1 MAHSQTV
8 SVSIDDLRVGSSCS
22 HPVEGEAGVLLL
34 GANTQ
39 ITAHVINGLRERGI
53 DSIEVHP
60 SDLAS
65 LRGSGNSKPKSAA
78 KRDRPGS
85 GNGEWLPSLPVKDLL
100 VDRHDEDLSDER
112 TQRLKRGMG
121 IAKSQFEQ
129 LKKMVDSDHLR
140 SVEQLAMVSDVYARA
155 MVDDHDQT
163 VGVIGRSTTISDL
176 AERSVR
182 MSVIGMAVGIELGLD
197 GPQTLE
203 IGMAGLLHDVG
214 VYAMDPKF
222 MQPTQ
227 RLSDSD
233 LWEYQKHPLISLRC
247 IQEVM
252 EVPHSVQLTVQQVHE
267 QFNGTGYPRGIK
279 GQRIHLYARILNVVD
294 TYLQLTSATADRK
307 AIVPHDALG
316 LILHQAGKG
325 MFDPQVIRAFLNTET
340 MFPLGSMV
348 ELENGVLAQV
358 IRRPK
363 SGFAAPVLRGS
374 DGARIDLES
383 SGLEIARPV
392 CDPHMDEMRLTSEM
406 MQDARWCPVHH
417 AFLVRGA

>member
-1 MAHSQTV
+1 MAQTQTV
-8 SVSIDDLRVGSSCS
+8 SISIDDLRVGATCS
-22 HPVEGEAGVLLL
+22 YPVEGDAGVLLL
-34 GANTQ
+34 GARTRISAQ
-39 ITAHVINGLRERGI
+39 VISGLRERGI

-65 LRGSGNSKPKSAA
+65 LRGESKRKPAA
-78 KRDRPGS
+78 NRHKRAAGRGGQWMPCR
-85 GNGEWLPSLPVKDLL
+85 PVKDLL
-100 VDRHDEDLSDER
+100 VDRHDEDLSSER

-121 IAKSQFEQ
+121 VAKTQFDELQ
-129 LKKMVDSDHLR
+129 KLLSGDPLR
-140 SVEQLAMVSDVYARA
+140 SVNDLAAVSDVYARA

-163 VGVIGRSTTISDL
+163 VGVLGASTTISDL

-214 VYAMDPKF
+214 IYSMDPKF
-222 MQPTQ
+222 ILHNEP
-227 RLSDSD
+227 LSESD
-233 LWEYQKHPLISLRC
+233 LWEYQKHPIISLKC
-247 IQEVM
+247 IQEAM
-252 EVPHSVQLTVQQVHE
+252 EVPYSVQLTVQQVHE
-267 QFNGTGYPRGIK
+267 QFDGTGYPRGNK
-279 GQRIHLYARILNVVD
+279 GQRIHLYARILNVID
-294 TYLQLTSATADRK
+294 AYLQLTSPAAERR

-348 ELENGVLAQV
+348 ELKNGELAQV

-363 SGFAAPVLRGS
+363 KGFAAPVLMGS
-374 DGARIDLES
+374 DGERIDLAS
-383 SGLEIARPV
+383 TDLEIARPV
-392 CDPHMDEMRLTSEM
+392 CDPHTDQMRLTNQM

-417 AFLVRGA
+417 TFLLQGA